1 MAKIK
6 LSQGGF
12 TVIPEGDYIFKV
24 GKVEYKEKFGKMT
37 VTLLTKDGQTVTQNY
52 GFIGKNGEVV
62 EGAVNAF
69 SYFAKTALNNFTVD
83 EIDDQDIVGCYIG
96 ATVVHELVESRD
108 NPDKMLTFINL
119 TDYKVASGFE
129 GDAEDETDEDE
140 DIDDLDDLDDLD

>member
-12 TVIPEGDYIFKV
+12 TIIPEGDYIFKV
-24 GKVEYKEKFGKMT
+24 DKVEYKEKFGKMT
-37 VTLLTKDGQTVTQNY
+37 VTLLTKDGQSVTQNY

-62 EGAVNAF
+62 EGAINAF

-96 ATVVHELVESRD
+96 ATVEHEKVPSRD
-108 NPDKMLTFINL
+108 DEDKMLTFIKL
-119 TDYKVASGFE
+119 KDYKVASGFE
-129 GDAEDETDEDE
+129 SDDEDGE
-140 DIDDLDDLDDLD
+140 DDEDLDDLDDLDDLE

>member
-12 TVIPEGDYIFKV
+12 SVIAEGDYVFKV
-24 GKVEYKEKFGKMT
+24 DKVEYKEKFGKMT
-37 VTLLTKDGQTVTQNY
+37 VTLLTKDGQSVTQNY

-62 EGAVNAF
+62 EGAINAF
-69 SYFAKTALNNFTVD
+69 SYFAKTALNNYSVD

-96 ATVVHELVESRD
+96 ATVKHEKVPSRD
-108 NPDKMLTFINL
+108 DADKMLTFIKL

-129 GDAEDETDEDE
+129 GDSEDDIDEDE
-140 DIDDLDDLDDLD
+140 DLDDLDDLDDLE